1 MAFSTAIDEK
11 QLIEDLQR
19 ESTANKA
26 FELLMRTFSEPL
38 YWQIRKMV
46 YNHDDAN
53 DLLQNVFLKAWNN
66 IHNFRGDAKLSTWL
80 YKIAV
85 NEAINFINREK
96 SRQNISADTDDT
108 SFLLDRLEAD
118 EYFDGDE
125 LHEDLLKEIAKLPEK
140 QRLVFNMKYFD
151 EMKYEEISD
160 ILGTSVGALKASYHH
175 AVKKLTKAFG
185 LAATL
190 GFLILTSLTVMAVPA
205 SPDILTHTQPDGSV
219 MEFRLIGDENH
230 HYMVSLEG
238 QELRIDPDGWMRPIA
253 KSERVYASESG
264 QLPAVNPPK
273 YLLSGSSFPCEG
285 SPRALVVLVM
295 FKERFFSVENP
306 QDYYSRMLNEEG
318 FSDNF
323 ATGSARDFFI
333 ENSGGRFAPQFDVYG
348 PVKMQQPMSYYGE
361 NDIYGYD
368 LHPEE
373 IVIEALDALVG
384 KVDFT
389 KYDTDGDGVIDNVYI
404 FYAGYGEQDSG
415 TQTLIWPHSA
425 DILDFE
431 LDRDYYFDGLLLNR
445 YAMSNELRANTTV
458 PDGIGTFV
466 HEFSH
471 VLGLPDFYAT
481 AYTGAFTPGR
491 FSTMDMAPYNN
502 NGRTPAYYSIFER
515 MCLGW
520 ADPIEITEPGE
531 YSLRP
536 IHESNTGFLIPT
548 ENPDEFY
555 LLENRQQV
563 IYDKYIPGH
572 GMLVW
577 HIDFDQDIWDRN
589 VLNNNRNHQRIDLVE
604 ADNRQ
609 SDATRQSDPF
619 PGHST
624 VTRFTTKSSP
634 ALLSWAGKPLPVTDI
649 TDIREDEDGTIRFNA
664 AGTTLGIDN
673 SLSPSSS
680 NDITSSDGRLFNH
693 SDSETAMIYDTSGRL
708 ISSLL
713 PGQSV
718 VLPAGLY
725 IVRSGEDTIKLLN
738 R

>member
-11 QLIEDLQR
+11 KLIEDLQR

-26 FELLMRTFSEPL
+26 FELLMRTFSEPI

-118 EYFDGDE
+118 EYFDGE
-125 LHEDLLKEIAKLPEK
+125 ALHEELLKEIAKLPEK

-160 ILGTSVGALKASYHH
+160 VLGTSVGALKASYHH

-185 LAATL
+185 LAVTF
-190 GFLILTSLTVMAVPA
+190 GLIFLTSLTAMAIPA
-205 SPDILTHTQPDGSV
+205 TPDILTYTQPDGSV
-219 MEFRLIGDENH
+219 LEYKLVGDEHH
-230 HYMVSLEG
+230 HYMTSLEG
-238 QELRIDPDGWMRPIA
+238 QELQIDTDGWLRPV
-253 KSERVYASESG
+253 SVQERVYSSESG
-264 QLPAVNPPK
+264 EIPPVNPPK
-273 YLLSGSSFPCEG
+273 YLLSGAAFPPQG

-295 FKERFFSVENP
+295 FKERFFSMEDP

-318 FSDNF
+318 FADNL

-333 ENSGGRFAPQFDVYG
+333 ENSLGRFSPHFDVYG
-348 PVKMQQPMSYYGE
+348 PVIMSQPMSYYGD

-373 IVIEALDALVG
+373 MVIEALQALDN
-384 KVDFT
+384 KVDFSP
-389 KYDTDGDGVIDNVYI
+389 YDTDGDGVIDNVYI

-415 TQTLIWPHSA
+415 TKTLIWPHSA
-425 DILDFE
+425 DILDFNLE
-431 LDRDYYFDGLLLNR
+431 WDYYFDGLLLNR
-445 YAMSNELRANTTV
+445 YAMSNELKGGTME

-481 AYTGAFTPGR
+481 LYTGAFTPGR
-491 FSTMDMAPYNN
+491 YSTMDRAPYNN
-502 NGRTPAYYSIFER
+502 GGRTPAFYSIFER

-520 ADPIEITEPGE
+520 ADPVKIDAPGE

-536 IHESNTGFLIPT
+536 IHESNSGYLLTT

-563 IYDKYIPGH
+563 LSDQYIPGH

-589 VLNNNRNHQRIDLVE
+589 TVNNNRLHQRIDLVE

-609 SDATRQSDPF
+609 TDITRDGDPF
-619 PGHST
+619 PGKST
-624 VTRFTTKSSP
+624 VTKFTSKSTP
-634 ALLSWAGKPLPVTDI
+634 ALLSWAGNPLPVTEI
-649 TDIREDEDGTIRFNA
+649 TDIREEDDGTIFFKV
-664 AGTTLGIDN
+664 AGETLGIEAA
-673 SLSPSSS
+673 LSPSLKVTASGGS
-680 NDITSSDGRLFNH
+680 IFNH
-693 SDSETAMIYDTSGRL
+693 SDSDSATVYDPSGRL
-708 ISSLL
+708 MATIA

-725 IVRSGEDTIKLLN
+725 IVRLADETFKILN
-738 R
+738 K